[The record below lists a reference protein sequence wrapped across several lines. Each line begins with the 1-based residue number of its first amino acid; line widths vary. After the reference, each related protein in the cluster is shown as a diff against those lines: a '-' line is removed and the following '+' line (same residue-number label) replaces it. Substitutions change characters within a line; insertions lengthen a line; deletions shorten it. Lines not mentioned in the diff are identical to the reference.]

1 MQITKQAWFL
11 LSHLYLVPRSE
22 ETRSVGIS
30 WHILQPTK
38 DHALSVFNMLGFDR
52 DPKQVFFWTYGHIQ
66 RLQDKILKTIDYCS
80 FEPFPDFSLWK
91 CNTRVWMVLIFEH
104 LMQMCKF
111 AQVLHY
117 YVSMFSIL

>member
-1 MQITKQAWFL
+1 MQITKPAWFL

-52 DPKQVFFWTYGHIQ
+52 DPKQVVFWIYGHIQ
-66 RLQDKILKTIDYCS
+66 RLQDI
-80 FEPFPDFSLWK
+80 
-91 CNTRVWMVLIFEH
+91 
-104 LMQMCKF
+104 
-111 AQVLHY
+111 
-117 YVSMFSIL
+117 

>member
-52 DPKQVFFWTYGHIQ
+52 DPKQVFFWTYDHIE
-66 RLQDKILKTIDYCS
+66 RLQDKILKTFDYCS
-80 FEPFPDFSLWK
+80 FEPFPDFSS
-91 CNTRVWMVLIFEH
+91 C
-104 LMQMCKF
+104 
-111 AQVLHY
+111 
-117 YVSMFSIL
+117 

>member
-1 MQITKQAWFL
+1 MIVNEGKQTRNKKMQITKQAWFL

-38 DHALSVFNMLGFDR
+38 DHALFVFNMLGFDR
-52 DPKQVFFWTYGHIQ
+52 NPKQVFSWTYGHIQ

-104 LMQMCKF
+104 LM
-111 AQVLHY
+111 
-117 YVSMFSIL
+117 